1 MTVYIDEVFAVNL
14 IMDWLILWAT
24 GNMTQSCAGHWRL
37 FLAAVIGAIYSI
49 AIFLPWGEWLAF
61 LPAKIGCS
69 LLMVWI
75 AFGARN
81 WRNYLKCVIYLYL
94 ISFVLGGAS
103 IAVMYLFGE
112 QFIQTWNGISLVQID
127 FQLFWLAVAAGL
139 VMIAVMFLRQ
149 HIRRDLS
156 STPMILKAR
165 IALAGREVAVH
176 LLVDTGN
183 SLTDPLSAQ
192 PVIVTEQS
200 CMLPLLP
207 DDLGQLLRQNP
218 TAGADLLLLAAEK
231 TELSGR
237 LRLIPYR
244 AVGQQGLLLGF
255 RPDSVVLQYG
265 SEQRRHTNVIVAL
278 SEQKFSPYE
287 TYQGLVQPELL

>member
-1 MTVYIDEVFAVNL
+1 MTVYIDEVFVVNL

-24 GNMTQSCAGHWRL
+24 GNMTQNCARRWRL
-37 FLAAVIGAIYSI
+37 LGAAAVGAFYSI
-49 AIFLPWGEWLAF
+49 AIFLPWGEWLAA
-61 LPAKIGCS
+61 LPVKIGCS
-69 LLMVWI
+69 FFMVWI
-75 AFGARN
+75 AFGFLN

-103 IAVMYLFGE
+103 IAAMYLFGE

-127 FQLFWLAVAAGL
+127 FQLFWLAVAAGM
-139 VMIAVMFLRQ
+139 VMIAILFLRQ
-149 HIRRDLS
+149 HLRRDLS
-156 STPMILKAR
+156 STPMILTAK
-165 IALAGREVAVH
+165 IALAGHEVSVH

-192 PVIVTEQS
+192 PVIVTEQA

-207 DDLGQLLRQNP
+207 EDLCEVLRQNP
-218 TAGADLLLLAAEK
+218 AAGADLLLLAAEK

-265 SEQRRHTNVIVAL
+265 AEQRRHTNVIVAL

-287 TYQGLVQPELL
+287 TYQGLVQPELF